1 MNLAIGPGVNV
12 AQLAASEAELHCE
25 SGKADGPVVCP
36 AIKPQAKGKRAPEPE
51 AQPVVVVAAGDQSVA
66 AAES

>member
-12 AQLAASEAELHCE
+12 AQLAASEAELRGE
-25 SGKADGPVVCP
+25 GAKADGPVVCP
-36 AIKPQAKGKRAPEPE
+36 AIKPQAKKKRAPEPE